1 MLRIIGIITFTVIFS
16 SCTNKAD
23 SVLAVFKATEE
34 GLIQSNS
41 VISNSSNVIYH
52 ALDEKLLK
60 PESNRQASIWQ
71 PKAILIKEKSAVI
84 IKYLDSLIVAL
95 KKEAGLKLENMKEVY
110 REDDLELC
118 IP

>member
-41 VISNSSNVIYH
+41 VISNSSNVVQIRP
-52 ALDEKLLK
+52 LI
-60 PESNRQASIWQ
+60 RQMAPFVRLS
-71 PKAILIKEKSAVI
+71 
-84 IKYLDSLIVAL
+84 
-95 KKEAGLKLENMKEVY
+95 
-110 REDDLELC
+110 
-118 IP
+118 